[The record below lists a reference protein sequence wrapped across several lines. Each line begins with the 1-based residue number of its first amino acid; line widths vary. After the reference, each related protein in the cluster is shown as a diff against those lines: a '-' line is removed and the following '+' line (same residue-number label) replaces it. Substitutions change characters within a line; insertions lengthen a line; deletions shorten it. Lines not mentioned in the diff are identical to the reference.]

1 MAPQPGGSGGLD
13 IRQVQNR
20 CAFSDT
26 IATTP
31 VAARLAIDGTA
42 LALLLVIPW
51 LWSSAR
57 RKNPNLDRLL
67 TWHTLGILLFMDALY
82 IVLDILDTVLFNC
95 FIFGLV
101 EYTSLNVALS
111 VLSELSNLLA
121 LGIILMPMTLH
132 ILHRAGQK
140 NKIVIIINGTALGA
154 VALLM
159 VPFLV
164 VNNMSS
170 IGSESTNASF
180 QDAAHTFAATYYT
193 TYFVAAVI
201 GFLLL
206 FFSLVKAARDFAITL
221 QIKIWT
227 IFTTS
232 LLLLVNLAVVI
243 ETYGW
248 AITNKDFSGTAW
260 ICFVAL
266 FQFLFV
272 LTIFG
277 ILQTAISV
285 VMPYVDPTH
294 NATYDPDAHETLVPA
309 VHKRFTYIGE
319 ANEPKPSPGVYETQ
333 EWLPTSTR
341 SPSNEKTP
349 PTYSYAL

>member
-1 MAPQPGGSGGLD
+1 MAPQRGGSGGID
-13 IRQVQNR
+13 TREVQDR
-20 CAFSDT
+20 CSFSDT

-31 VAARLAIDGTA
+31 VVARLAIDGTA

-51 LWSSAR
+51 LWSAAR
-57 RKNPNLDRLL
+57 RKNPNLNRLL
-67 TWHTLGILLFMDALY
+67 TWHTLGLLLFMDALY
-82 IVLDILDTVLFNC
+82 VSLDILDTVLFNC

-101 EYTSLNVALS
+101 EYTSVNVALS

-121 LGIILMPMTLH
+121 LGIILIPLTLH
-132 ILHRAGQK
+132 ILHRAGQ
-140 NKIVIIINGTALGA
+140 NTKIVTVINGTFLGA

-164 VNNMSS
+164 ISNMSS
-170 IGSESTNASF
+170 LGSGSTRKPFDEAVHKF
-180 QDAAHTFAATYYT
+180 GATYYT
-193 TYFVAAVI
+193 VYFTAAIV

-243 ETYGW
+243 ETFGW
-248 AITNKDFSGTAW
+248 VVSDKDFSGTAW

-285 VMPYVDPTH
+285 VMPYVDPTS

-309 VHKRFTYIGE
+309 VHKRFTYTGE
-319 ANEPKPSPGVYETQ
+319 NHESRPSPALYETQ
-333 EWLPTSTR
+333 DWPSTSTR
-341 SPSNEKTP
+341 THSNDKSSPIF
-349 PTYSYAL
+349 